1 MLKGLLTA
9 LAVMLGCT
17 VAPIAQL
24 LLAPF
29 GPFIGAYLGMRYVD
43 TRGARSLAVAIRFG
57 IWLGAVSAVI
67 LVVIALAMMLIF
79 EMPGKYVALLWSG
92 VVVFA
97 VYVVGMGTLGALYR
111 LMKAQ
116 AAVLA
121 AAETE

>member
-1 MLKGLLTA
+1 MFKGLLTA

-17 VAPIAQL
+17 VVPIAQL

-67 LVVIALAMMLIF
+67 LVLIALAMLFTI
-79 EMPGKYVALLWSG
+79 EMPGKYVALLWSA

-97 VYVVGMGTLGALYR
+97 AYVVGMGTLGAWYR
-111 LMKAQ
+111 LAKAQ
-116 AAVLA
+116 AAQLA